1 MTGVPREN
9 EARLIQEFR
18 FSGQESAFLPIALG
32 LHSQIAFLKAD
43 GPVESSRLMFFYTN
57 SQKGKD
63 SLIGPTS

>member
-32 LHSQIAFLKAD
+32 LHSQIAFLEAD
-43 GPVESSRLMFFYTN
+43 GPVESSRLIFFIPIRRR
-57 SQKGKD
+57 GKI
-63 SLIGPTS
+63 L